1 MGGGVPEVRAQV
13 GDLRPVTRWAT
24 AALLALGLVAVGLVM
39 VVRRRGE
46 DVAAAVVGAGRAL
59 LAVSAGWLIL
69 ASGWSLGNHVA
80 GWILGRSTGVGEYRR
95 EVEEAVSAADPVVA
109 LTLSIVGIACCLGF
123 VSAVLVRLVVAVLI
137 VVGMPVIAAGS
148 LFGAR
153 ALRTVGCLGGGGHR
167 VRTPQCSGVPGGSC
181 ARAQRP
187 GTGTR
192 VAGGSGDLVPGREHA
207 AADRAARG
215 TWAMNADVRTYGGWR
230 ERRGFGVAGLSGT
243 QTGLALA
250 GVVVCLATALV
261 RPQALMVMAVPLLA
275 LVALVAMRVRGEP
288 VAAVLGRHGR
298 FQWVRRRGGLSFRG
312 SESGRLPGV
321 LADAHVIDATDGAG
335 RGVGMFWSP
344 GRRTLTALVP
354 LEPWGPDL
362 VDTDDIAGWV
372 SGWSD
377 WLAHLGYAPLLEH
390 VAVTIRTAPTG
401 QPARTVMGITVGQA
415 ARSALDQ
422 ATAAL
427 FDALSGAP
435 WSRCL
440 WHVRARALEPGG
452 DHDLGAPGLRP
463 GRGGC
468 RRSGRGHA
476 PDRGGRG
483 MGDLPPRRLALRGLR
498 VA

>member
-1 MGGGVPEVRAQV
+1 
-13 GDLRPVTRWAT
+13 
-24 AALLALGLVAVGLVM
+24 
-39 VVRRRGE
+39 
-46 DVAAAVVGAGRAL
+46 
-59 LAVSAGWLIL
+59 
-69 ASGWSLGNHVA
+69 
-80 GWILGRSTGVGEYRR
+80 
-95 EVEEAVSAADPVVA
+95 
-109 LTLSIVGIACCLGF
+109 
-123 VSAVLVRLVVAVLI
+123 
-137 VVGMPVIAAGS
+137 
-148 LFGAR
+148 
-153 ALRTVGCLGGGGHR
+153 
-167 VRTPQCSGVPGGSC
+167 
-181 ARAQRP
+181 
-187 GTGTR
+187 
-192 VAGGSGDLVPGREHA
+192 
-207 AADRAARG
+207 
-215 TWAMNADVRTYGGWR
+215 MNADVRTYGGWR

-427 FDALSGAP
+427 FDALSGARGLGACGMSVLEP
-435 WSRCL
+435 LNPEEIMTWVRQGYVQAAAGAAAVAADMRPTAVDEGWETYRHDGWLSAAYA
-440 WHVRARALEPGG
+440 WHEPPGGAITPAGLARFLGPAEYHKSVTMVFTPVPAHEAAREVDGQAQAALFRREYRRRLGRDETARDAVDLRRARRTAEEQAAGAGIVDVGLFAVATTRDPVSLASAAADLENRAGEARLRLRRCYGEQERAFACALGVG
-452 DHDLGAPGLRP
+452 FVP
-463 GRGGC
+463 GRWW
-468 RRSGRGHA
+468 
-476 PDRGGRG
+476 
-483 MGDLPPRRLALRGLR
+483 
-498 VA
+498 